1 MERKQRGG
9 LVNRDRSKG
18 ISTRALP
25 YQKHYSFGPGK
36 KAGQI
41 LKFTGATGENE
52 TDI

>member
-36 KAGQI
+36 RLGKY
-41 LKFTGATGENE
+41 
-52 TDI
+52 